1 MAGTLHYYDN
11 GFAAAKQDFATHSGL
26 IPASRLFTRE
36 QLAVIFDA
44 AQSMTAQ
51 GLVSNPEQEKLLEQ
65 IVEQIEDAVPH
76 VVDLANEL
84 TQYPKAHEP
93 GEMQMC

>member
-1 MAGTLHYYDN
+1 
-11 GFAAAKQDFATHSGL
+11 
-26 IPASRLFTRE
+26 
-36 QLAVIFDA
+36 
-44 AQSMTAQ
+44 MTAQ